1 MPGEVVLAG
10 AEAPARRVNARVNA
24 SELLRSRPVASTP
37 LFGLHRCPIGS
48 QGEPILLMSVPKRV
62 LRRAVDRNTVR
73 RLARESL
80 RERRSQA
87 AGSALFLRLKRQ
99 PTGFDALT
107 QRARKTVWRAELARV
122 FSLGVG
128 HA

>member
-1 MPGEVVLAG
+1 MPGEAVLVG
-10 AEAPARRVNARVNA
+10 AEAPAKRVNA
-24 SELLRSRPVASTP
+24 SELLRSRPVVSTP

-48 QGEPILLMSVPKRV
+48 SGESVLLMSVPKRV

-73 RLARESL
+73 RIARESL
-80 RERRSQA
+80 RERRTQA

-107 QRARKTVWRAELARV
+107 QRARKAVWRAELARV

-128 HA
+128 RA